1 MGGRRIMGLSVYLM
15 RTKWVSFDKGV
26 TYTEERE
33 EVHWNKIT
41 HNLIKMAIEAGLY
54 KALWRPYQLIEGYN
68 IPEDDD
74 DAEYVFERENK
85 VLAKDIIPHLE
96 KGLKELKERP
106 EHYKKF
112 NPDSGWGNYE
122 GLVEF
127 TENYLEAC
135 REYPETE
142 IETDR

>member
-1 MGGRRIMGLSVYLM
+1 M

-26 TYTEERE
+26 THTEERE
-33 EVHWNKIT
+33 EVYGANIT
-41 HNLIKMAIEAGLY
+41 HNLNKMAIEAGLY
-54 KALWRPYQLIEGYN
+54 EALWRPYQLIGGYN

-74 DAEYVFERENK
+74 DAEYAFERENK
-85 VLAKDIIPHLE
+85 ILAKDIISHLE

-106 EHYKKF
+106 EYYKKF
-112 NPDSGWGNYE
+112 NPSNGWGSYE
-122 GLVEF
+122 GLVKF

-142 IETDR
+142 IEVGR

>member
-1 MGGRRIMGLSVYLM
+1 MSLDVSLM
-15 RTKWVSFDKGV
+15 RTKWVSFDKGI

-33 EVHWNKIT
+33 EVYGANIT
-41 HNLIKMAIEAGLY
+41 HNLGRMASEAGLY
-54 KALWRPYQLIEGYN
+54 EALWRPYQLIEGYD

-74 DAEYVFERENK
+74 DAEYAFERENK

-106 EHYKKF
+106 EHYKTF
-112 NPDSGWGNYE
+112 NPSNGWGSYK
-122 GLVEF
+122 GLVKF

-142 IETDR
+142 IEVDR